1 MAEITFDKFWGWL
14 SPTSLY
20 ANQWQCAY
28 IEWIDATQNIS
39 KIKNTSPWKKEFLTD
54 WNDMWVH
61 FVATGSLTSREW
73 YAWEGGQIYTDT
85 SVDNTPEKQLATTN
99 EIKDY
104 TSILWGVFLVQSWS
118 GYRVVVHR
126 MDEEN
131 ASLWSTWSFNEDLWT
146 SDNDPIDFSTD
157 NIYINSFWEAT
168 IIVVKGSRIYYLWV
182 VADSWEVGWYNLS
195 ELAVVDIWRTV
206 VGVTT
211 STDFVKFYT
220 KDWRILMYNKAR
232 TLISETLTWELF
244 HKVVTAN
251 NRDYVVW
258 EDGLYYVNWNTLVD
272 VLKTGSKWLYS
283 IQNNRNIFTWK
294 TDIYLG
300 VYFDGDEK
308 LLRIGTDNAG
318 FPEAMTIL
326 PTLDDLGN
334 EMTRIYWVGGRFTL
348 NAWLNVTTT
357 GKGIYELVWAS
368 TNASG
373 ILITEKHNWWSQV
386 KTKEIQEIK
395 ISWKFQNN
403 STIQSIIN
411 DDQYSSLVT
420 LDNGWDKSVI
430 IRTPNLNAIYLD
442 LALKVNLKGSDQLYW
457 ITLVYNDEQK

>member
-28 IEWIDATQNIS
+28 IEWIDTTQNIS
-39 KIKNTSPWKKEFLTD
+39 KIKNTSPWRKEFLTD
-54 WNDMWVH
+54 WNDMLVH
-61 FVATGSLTSREW
+61 FTATSFITSKAW
-73 YAWEGGQIYTDT
+73 YAWEGGQIYH
-85 SVDNTPEKQLATTN
+85 SGSSDNTPEKQLSNTRQINDSTTTN
-99 EIKDY
+99 WYIYLIQDWTANDTVEI
-104 TSILWGVFLVQSWS
+104 S
-118 GYRVVVHR
+118 R
-126 MDEEN
+126 MNEDN
-131 ASLWSTWSFNEDLWT
+131 AALWSVSWFNEKFWT
-146 SDNDPIDFSTD
+146 SNTDWGNFSNDD
-157 NIYINSFWEAT
+157 IYVNSFWEAT
-168 IIVVKGSRIYYLWV
+168 LIVTKGSQIYYLWITTW
-182 VADSWEVGWYNLS
+182 ALS
-195 ELAVVDIWRTV
+195 ELASFNIWRTV

-232 TLISETLTWELF
+232 TLVSETITWELF
-244 HKVVTAN
+244 HKVITAN

-272 VLKTGSKWLYS
+272 VLKDGAKWLYS
-283 IQNNRNIFTWK
+283 IQNNRNIFTWR
-294 TDIYLG
+294 TDIYLD
-300 VYFDGDEK
+300 VEFDNDTK

-326 PTLDDLGN
+326 PTLDSLGN
-334 EMTRIYWVGGRFTL
+334 EVSKVYWVGGRFTL
-348 NAWLNVTTT
+348 SAWMNVATT
-357 GKGIYELVWAS
+357 GKGIYELSWAS

-373 ILITEKHNWWSQV
+373 VLITEKHNWWSQV

-430 IRTPNLNAIYLD
+430 IRTPDLNAIYLD
-442 LALKVNLKGSDQLYW
+442 LALKVNLKGNDQLYW